1 MGGTSDYM
9 VHAIRWKQEERGY
22 GEICRE
28 NEKDE
33 VQGEWRKKRGFL
45 WIHTLCCKE
54 WSSRLCTLRKRS
66 KPQEATNGREVWHCN
81 PRTAPARPLRH
92 PRTSPAG
99 RERRKQGQTKQH
111 SQEFN
116 NIAVHIWRTA
126 GQIHPLYLE
135 HTQIQDKKPWAMEL
149 QFKTTAFVQIQTCLR
164 EKINGASTYCLP
176 FRRSRMASSPW
187 VLPTTTVPWLAGR
200 ESAVSGYSPNR
211 ASNTGLLWGV
221 EGSYTRTWR
230 RRSRTERTRYFE
242 SCLITD
248 VYLKTQR
255 KTWINTI
262 AKG

>member
-1 MGGTSDYM
+1 M
-9 VHAIRWKQEERGY
+9 
-22 GEICRE
+22 
-28 NEKDE
+28 EK
-33 VQGEWRKKRGFL
+33 
-45 WIHTLCCKE
+45 
-54 WSSRLCTLRKRS
+54 
-66 KPQEATNGREVWHCN
+66 
-81 PRTAPARPLRH
+81 
-92 PRTSPAG
+92 
-99 RERRKQGQTKQH
+99 
-111 SQEFN
+111 
-116 NIAVHIWRTA
+116 A

-230 RRSRTERTRYFE
+230 RRSRTERARYFE

-262 AKG
+262 AKGWGQAAKTIYFRIFHSY